1 MFTDDKPGSSPCG
14 PERRLAAIFAA
25 RRLSGYRRLM
35 ESDEKGA
42 HERLETLLWEVIWPN
57 HLPAIGSTLLHG
69 LNRSL
74 CGLPY
79 E

>member
-1 MFTDDKPGSSPCG
+1 MPTNDKPDWSPCG

-25 RRLSGYRRLM
+25 DLAGCSRLK
-35 ESDEKGA
+35 ESDEEGA
-42 HERLETLLWEVIWPN
+42 RERLETLLWDVIWPN
-57 HLPAIGSTLLHG
+57 RLSAIGSTLLHG
-69 LNRSL
+69 LNLAL